1 MVRNLPDTGHEEIVS
16 QTEDVRRAQRIR
28 LRRFGM
34 AVATYSVVIVATLLV
49 TRLGL
54 GEMTAAQWV
63 TYIGLGLI
71 GNVVFFFLF
80 YMNVN
85 LRFSDTSLTWEQIVY
100 SALWGMVPLHALPEA
115 RPVVL
120 MFYLPAFTFGMLRL
134 TRLQYLSAA
143 ACVMALYASVLSLEY
158 FQGRQGFRLQY
169 ELFLFVLFG
178 IVITWF
184 AFFGGFVSDMRRR
197 LRLRNEEILE
207 AHERTQRDIAA
218 LKQAEEERERLIRE
232 LQEALAKVKMLS
244 GMLPICSSCKR
255 IRDDQGYWQR
265 IEEYIRDHSEA
276 EFTHSVCQDC
286 ARKLYPELYE
296 EDA

>member
-1 MVRNLPDTGHEEIVS
+1 MVRNLPNTEHEEIVS
-16 QTEDVRRAQRIR
+16 QKEDVRPAQRIR
-28 LRRFGM
+28 MRRFGM

-80 YMNVN
+80 YTDVN
-85 LRFSDTSLTWEQIVY
+85 LRFSDASLTWEQIVY

-143 ACVMALYASVLSLEY
+143 ACVMALYASVLGLEY

-207 AHERTQRDIAA
+207 AHERIQRDIAA

>member
-1 MVRNLPDTGHEEIVS
+1 MVRNVPNTGREKIVS
-16 QTEDVRRAQRIR
+16 QKKDVQRAQQIR

-34 AVATYSVVIVATLLV
+34 AGATYLVVIVAAFLV

-54 GEMTAAQWV
+54 GSMTGAQWV
-63 TYIGLGLI
+63 AYIGLGLI

-80 YMNVN
+80 YTNVN
-85 LRFSDTSLTWEQIVY
+85 LRFSDPSLTWEQIVY
-100 SALWGMVPLHALPEA
+100 SGLWGMVPLYALPEA

-134 TRLQYLSAA
+134 TRPQYLSVA
-143 ACVMALYASVLSLEY
+143 ACVMALYASVLGLEY

-178 IVITWF
+178 ILMTWF

-207 AHERTQRDIAA
+207 AHERIQRDIAA
-218 LKQAEEERERLIRE
+218 RKQAEEERELLIRE
-232 LQEALAKVKMLS
+232 LQEAMAKVKMLS
-244 GMLPICSSCKR
+244 GLLPICSSCKR

-296 EDA
+296 EDS

>member
-1 MVRNLPDTGHEEIVS
+1 VRNVPNTGHEKIAS
-16 QTEDVRRAQRIR
+16 PQTDVQRAQQIR

-34 AVATYSVVIVATLLV
+34 AVATYSVVIAASFLV

-54 GEMTAAQWV
+54 GQMTTAQWA
-63 TYIGLGLI
+63 TFIGLGLI

-80 YMNVN
+80 YTGLN
-85 LRFSDTSLTWEQIVY
+85 LRFSDASLTREQIVY
-100 SALWGMVPLHALPEA
+100 SALWGMVPLYALPDA

-120 MFYLPAFTFGMLRL
+120 MFYLPAFSFGMLRL
-134 TRLQYLSAA
+134 TRRQYLCAA
-143 ACVMALYASVLSLEY
+143 ACVMALYASVLGLEY
-158 FQGRQGFRLQY
+158 FQGRHGFRPQY

-178 IVITWF
+178 MLVTWF

-207 AHERTQRDIAA
+207 AHERIQMDIAA
-218 LKQAEEERERLIRE
+218 RKKVEEERELLILE

-244 GMLPICSSCKR
+244 GLIPICSSCKR

-265 IEEYIRDHSEA
+265 IEEYISEYSEA
-276 EFTHSVCQDC
+276 NFTHSVCQDC
-286 ARKLYPELYE
+286 ARKLYPEWYE
-296 EDA
+296 AES

>member
-1 MVRNLPDTGHEEIVS
+1 MVRNVPNTGREKIVS
-16 QTEDVRRAQRIR
+16 QKKDVQRAQQIR

-34 AVATYSVVIVATLLV
+34 AGATYLVVIVAAFLV

-54 GEMTAAQWV
+54 GSMTGAQWV
-63 TYIGLGLI
+63 AYIGLGLI

-80 YMNVN
+80 YTNVN
-85 LRFSDTSLTWEQIVY
+85 LRFSDPSLTWEQIVY
-100 SALWGMVPLHALPEA
+100 SGLWGMVPLYTLPEA

-134 TRLQYLSAA
+134 TRPQYLSAA
-143 ACVMALYASVLSLEY
+143 ACVMALYASVLGLEY

-178 IVITWF
+178 ILMTWF

-207 AHERTQRDIAA
+207 AHERIQRDIAA
-218 LKQAEEERERLIRE
+218 RKQAEEERELLIRE
-232 LQEALAKVKMLS
+232 LQEAMAKVKMLS
-244 GMLPICSSCKR
+244 GLLPICSSCKR

-296 EDA
+296 EDS